1 MVGALNVAS
10 NAARVATGA
19 MLGVLFALLIVAAVP
34 ATAAETRYAA
44 TKWVT
49 INDRITSP
57 QRTLVGGRG
66 TLGGVEEGSPLYH
79 GYIATVNSGRET
91 VAQASFEA
99 DKSASISHPR
109 STYSYSQC
117 WWDTDSGGPGG
128 ERALSCW
135 YKTP

>member
-1 MVGALNVAS
+1 MGALNVAS
-10 NAARVATGA
+10 NAVRVATGA
-19 MLGVLFALLIVAAVP
+19 MLGVLLALLIVAVVP

-44 TKWVT
+44 TKWVA

-66 TLGGVEEGSPLYH
+66 ALGKAGPGGGWYR

-99 DKSASISHPR
+99 DGSGSITHPR

-117 WWDTDSGGPGG
+117 WWDTNSGDPSST
-128 ERALSCW
+128 RALSCW
-135 YKTP
+135 YTTP